1 MTDSTRTKIRIRE
14 PQGLEISRK
23 DEYDGLNQL
32 VNNVETPFV
41 LALDGDWGAG
51 KSKFIQQWIL
61 SRGEDNKT
69 TFFLDAWESDYV
81 DDPLI
86 PLLELLTCSTAAP
99 NVQKSIA
106 KIKEIAPKLIKSTIR
121 SSVKFASFGLVD
133 TGEIESALSSVIANT
148 SADLLD
154 GVIDSF
160 TEQKVAIQ
168 LLKGELSA
176 IVNSHSTEQNVVIFI
191 DELDRCRPDY
201 AVLLL
206 ERLKHLFGIEGLV
219 FVVSTSTSD
228 LANAVRGVYGSSY
241 DGERYLKRFF
251 DVQYQINSLPMSEYI
266 VNGCKELKIY
276 SKISRE
282 YIGTESDL
290 NQNTADILSLLA
302 QRHSVTFRDLNQL
315 LAKLAICIS
324 TVQKPSFQQYH
335 CLVTLLFCKEFLPD
349 DYQALTSELSAI
361 KINKSIHN
369 IYGGLVVD
377 ERWEPGVFVNIC
389 HLIFAT
395 VEKNEQRDALLT
407 AIRDYWANQDKVDDT
422 DPRHRSLTP
431 QITRLVRTLENS
443 LNEGVNEGL
452 FTYEMDEI
460 IDFIHISARISV

>member
-14 PQGLEISRK
+14 PQGLEISRE

-41 LALDGDWGAG
+41 LALDGGWGAG

-61 SRGEDNKT
+61 SRDEDNK
-69 TFFLDAWESDYV
+69 TFFLDAWENDYV

-86 PLLELLTCSTAAP
+86 PLLELLTSSTDAPAAR
-99 NVQKSIA
+99 QSIT
-106 KIKEIAPKLIKSTIR
+106 KIKQIAPKLIKSTIR
-121 SSVKFASFGLVD
+121 SSVRFASFGLVD
-133 TGEIESALSSVIANT
+133 TDEIESAISSVIANT

-154 GVIDSF
+154 DVIDSF
-160 TEQKVAIQ
+160 TEQKATIK
-168 LLKGELSA
+168 LLKSELTA
-176 IVNSHSTEQNVVIFI
+176 IVKSYSSERNVVIFI

-266 VNGCKELKIY
+266 VNGCKELNIY
-276 SKISRE
+276 SKISC
-282 YIGTESDL
+282 GDSVTENNLS
-290 NQNTADILSLLA
+290 QNTADILSLLA

-324 TVQKPSFQQYH
+324 TVQKPNFQQYH
-335 CLVTLLFCKEFLPD
+335 CLVTLLFCKEFLPN
-349 DYQALTSELSAI
+349 DYLDLTSELSAI
-361 KINKSIHN
+361 KINKSIHK
-369 IYGGLVVD
+369 IYGALEVD
-377 ERWEPGVFVNIC
+377 ERWEPGVFTNIC

-395 VEKNEQRDALLT
+395 VEKNEQREALLRG
-407 AIRDYWANQDKVDDT
+407 IRDYWANQEKVDDT

-431 QITRLVRTLENS
+431 QIARLVTALENS
-443 LNEGVNEGL
+443 LNEGVNAGF
-452 FTYEMDEI
+452 FTYEMDKI
-460 IDFIHISARISV
+460 INFIHISARISV